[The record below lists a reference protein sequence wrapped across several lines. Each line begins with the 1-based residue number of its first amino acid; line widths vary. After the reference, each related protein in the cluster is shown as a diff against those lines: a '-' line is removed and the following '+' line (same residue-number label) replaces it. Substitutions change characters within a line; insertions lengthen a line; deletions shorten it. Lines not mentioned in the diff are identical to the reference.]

1 MSLDNVSA
9 IKQAIENLEEEDYRD
24 ISLWINSDERKRRQS
39 IAASEAA
46 KAEVLKDMITNGV
59 IEGPKREELP
69 TLLEKK
75 EDGNLPELES
85 LAAWVN
91 PGKDYL
97 KMYIPGSV
105 VQHEGRVYVS
115 TFAGMNRKEPG
126 AEGVYI
132 DVWEDV
138 TDRLYPPQA
147 DLEAEDYKDETFVQ
161 PRNIEMAYQIGD
173 EVIFNGTRY
182 RSVIRDNMYSPETYP
197 DGWKRV

>member
-1 MSLDNVSA
+1 MSLDNIA
-9 IKQAIENLEEEDYRD
+9 EIKKAIENLEEEDYRD
-24 ISLWINSDERKRRQS
+24 LSLWLNSDERKRRQS

-69 TLLEKK
+69 HLLEQK
-75 EDGNLPELES
+75 EAGTLPELNA
-85 LAAWVN
+85 LPAWVN
-91 PGKDYL
+91 PGKDLL

-105 VQHEGRVYVS
+105 VQHNERVYNS

-126 AEGVYI
+126 ASGVYI

-138 TDRLYPPQA
+138 TDRLYPTEIDIP
-147 DLEAEDYKDETFVQ
+147 EEDFKDDRFVQ

-173 EVIFNGTRY
+173 EVIFHNTRY
-182 RSVIRDNMYSPETYP
+182 RSVIKDNMYSPETYP
-197 DGWKRV
+197 EGWERV

>member
-1 MSLDNVSA
+1 MSLDNITA

-46 KAEVLKDMITNGV
+46 KAEVLKDMIANGV

-69 TLLEKK
+69 HLLEQKK
-75 EDGNLPELES
+75 DGKLPELNA
-85 LAAWVN
+85 LPAWVD
-91 PGKDYL
+91 PGKDLL

-105 VQHEGRVYVS
+105 IQHGDRVYIS

-138 TDRLYPPQA
+138 TDRLYTPQA

-173 EVIFNGTRY
+173 EAIFNGTRY

-197 DGWKRV
+197 EGWERV

>member
-1 MSLDNVSA
+1 MSLDNITA
-9 IKQAIENLEEEDYRD
+9 IKKAIENLEEEDYRD
-24 ISLWINSDERKRRQS
+24 LSLWLNSDERKRRQS
-39 IAASEAA
+39 LAASEAA

-69 TLLEKK
+69 HLLEQK
-75 EDGNLPELES
+75 EDGILPDLND
-85 LAAWVN
+85 LPAWVN

-105 VQHEGRVYVS
+105 VQHNGRVYNS

-132 DVWEDV
+132 DFWEDV
-138 TDRLYPPQA
+138 TDRLYPPQMAEEEEEFA
-147 DLEAEDYKDETFVQ
+147 DENFVQ
-161 PRNIEMAYQIGD
+161 PRNIEMAYQIDD

-182 RSVIRDNMYSPETYP
+182 RSVIKDNMYSPETYP
-197 DGWKRV
+197 EGWERV

>member
-1 MSLDNVSA
+1 M
-9 IKQAIENLEEEDYRD
+9 
-24 ISLWINSDERKRRQS
+24 IS
-39 IAASEAA
+39 
-46 KAEVLKDMITNGV
+46 NGV

-105 VQHEGRVYVS
+105 VQHNGRVYVS

-161 PRNIEMAYQIGD
+161 PRNIEMAYQIDD

>member
-1 MSLDNVSA
+1 MSLDSITA

-24 ISLWINSDERKRRQS
+24 LSLWLNSDERKRRQS

-46 KAEVLKDMITNGV
+46 KAEVLKDMISNGV

-69 TLLEKK
+69 HLLEQK
-75 EDGNLPELES
+75 EDGTLPELNE
-85 LAAWVN
+85 LPAWVD

-105 VQHEGRVYVS
+105 IQHDERVYNS
-115 TFAGMNRKEPG
+115 TFAGLNRKEPG

-132 DVWEDV
+132 DMWEDI

-147 DLEAEDYKDETFVQ
+147 DPEVEDETDERFVQ

-173 EVIFNGTRY
+173 EVIFNNTRY
-182 RSVIRDNMYSPETYP
+182 RSTITDNMYSPETYP
-197 DGWKRV
+197 EGWERV

>member
-1 MSLDNVSA
+1 MSLDNITA

-46 KAEVLKDMITNGV
+46 KAEVLKDMIANGV

-69 TLLEKK
+69 HLLEQKK
-75 EDGNLPELES
+75 DGTLPELNA
-85 LAAWVN
+85 LPAWVD
-91 PGKDYL
+91 PGKDLL

-105 VQHEGRVYVS
+105 VQHDERVYIS

-138 TDRLYPPQA
+138 TDRLYTPQA

-173 EVIFNGTRY
+173 EAIFNGTRY
-182 RSVIRDNMYSPETYP
+182 RSVISDNMYSPETYP
-197 DGWKRV
+197 EGWERV

>member
-1 MSLDNVSA
+1 MSLDNIAA

-46 KAEVLKDMITNGV
+46 KAEVLKDMIANGV

-69 TLLEKK
+69 HLLEQKK
-75 EDGNLPELES
+75 DGTLPELNA
-85 LAAWVN
+85 LPAWVD
-91 PGKDYL
+91 PGKDLL

-105 VQHEGRVYVS
+105 IQHGDRVYIS

-138 TDRLYPPQA
+138 TDRLYTPQA

-173 EVIFNGTRY
+173 EAIFNGTRY

-197 DGWKRV
+197 EGWERV

>member
-1 MSLDNVSA
+1 MSLDNITA

-46 KAEVLKDMITNGV
+46 KAEVLKDMIANGV

-69 TLLEKK
+69 HLLEQKK
-75 EDGNLPELES
+75 DGTLPELNA
-85 LAAWVN
+85 LPAWVD
-91 PGKDYL
+91 PGKDLL

-105 VQHEGRVYVS
+105 IQHGDRVYIS

-138 TDRLYPPQA
+138 TDRLYTPQA

-173 EVIFNGTRY
+173 EAIFNGTRY
-182 RSVIRDNMYSPETYP
+182 RSVISDNMYSPETYP
-197 DGWKRV
+197 EGWERV

>member
-1 MSLDNVSA
+1 MSLDNITA

-46 KAEVLKDMITNGV
+46 KAEVLKDMIANGV

-69 TLLEKK
+69 HLLEQKK
-75 EDGNLPELES
+75 DGTLPELNA
-85 LAAWVN
+85 LPAWAD
-91 PGKDYL
+91 PGKDLL

-105 VQHEGRVYVS
+105 VQHGDRVYIS

-138 TDRLYPPQA
+138 TDRLYTPQA

-173 EVIFNGTRY
+173 EAIFNGTRY

-197 DGWKRV
+197 EGWERV

>member
-46 KAEVLKDMITNGV
+46 KAEVLKDMISNGV
-59 IEGPKREELP
+59 IEGPKHEELP

-147 DLEAEDYKDETFVQ
+147 DLEEEGYKDETFVQ

-173 EVIFNGTRY
+173 EAIFNGTRY
-182 RSVIRDNMYSPETYP
+182 RSVITDNMYSPETYP
-197 DGWKRV
+197 EGWERV

>member
-1 MSLDNVSA
+1 MSLDNITA
-9 IKQAIENLEEEDYRD
+9 IKQAIEGLEEDDYRD
-24 ISLWINSDERKRRQS
+24 LSLWINSDERKRRQS

-69 TLLEKK
+69 HLLKQK
-75 EDGNLPELES
+75 EDGTLPELNS
-85 LAAWVN
+85 LPAWVD
-91 PGKDYL
+91 PGKDLL

-105 VQHEGRVYVS
+105 IQHNDRVYNS

-132 DVWEDV
+132 DMWEDI

-147 DLEAEDYKDETFVQ
+147 DPETEEANENFVK

-173 EVIFNGTRY
+173 EVIFHDTRY
-182 RSVIRDNMYSPETYP
+182 RSVISDNMYSPETYP
-197 DGWKRV
+197 EGWERV

>member
-1 MSLDNVSA
+1 M
-9 IKQAIENLEEEDYRD
+9 
-24 ISLWINSDERKRRQS
+24 
-39 IAASEAA
+39 IA
-46 KAEVLKDMITNGV
+46 NGV

-69 TLLEKK
+69 HLLEQKK
-75 EDGNLPELES
+75 DGKLPELNA
-85 LAAWVN
+85 LPAWVD
-91 PGKDYL
+91 PGKDLL

-105 VQHEGRVYVS
+105 IQHGDRVYIS

-138 TDRLYPPQA
+138 TDRLYTPQA

-173 EVIFNGTRY
+173 EAIFNGTRY

-197 DGWKRV
+197 EGWERV

>member
-1 MSLDNVSA
+1 MSLDNITA

-46 KAEVLKDMITNGV
+46 KAEVLKDMIANGV

-69 TLLEKK
+69 HLLEQKK
-75 EDGNLPELES
+75 DGTLPELNA
-85 LAAWVN
+85 LPAWVD
-91 PGKDYL
+91 PGKDLL

-105 VQHEGRVYVS
+105 VQHDERVYIS

-138 TDRLYPPQA
+138 TDRLYTPRA

-173 EVIFNGTRY
+173 EAIFNGTRY
-182 RSVIRDNMYSPETYP
+182 RSVITDNMYSPETYP
-197 DGWKRV
+197 EGWERV

>member
-46 KAEVLKDMITNGV
+46 KAEVLKDMIANGV

-69 TLLEKK
+69 HLLEQK
-75 EDGNLPELES
+75 EDGTLPELNA
-85 LAAWVN
+85 LPAWAD
-91 PGKDYL
+91 PGKDLL

-105 VQHEGRVYVS
+105 IQHGDRVYIS

-138 TDRLYPPQA
+138 TDRLYTPRA

-173 EVIFNGTRY
+173 EAIFNGTRY

-197 DGWKRV
+197 EGWERV

>member
-1 MSLDNVSA
+1 MSLDNITA

-46 KAEVLKDMITNGV
+46 KAEVLKDMIANGV

-69 TLLEKK
+69 HLLEQKK
-75 EDGNLPELES
+75 DGTLPELNA
-85 LAAWVN
+85 LPAWVD
-91 PGKDYL
+91 PGKDLL

-105 VQHEGRVYVS
+105 VQHGDRVYIS

-138 TDRLYPPQA
+138 TDCLYTPQA

-173 EVIFNGTRY
+173 EAIFNGTRY
-182 RSVIRDNMYSPETYP
+182 RSVISDNMYSPETYP
-197 DGWKRV
+197 EGWERV

>member
-1 MSLDNVSA
+1 MSLDNITA

-46 KAEVLKDMITNGV
+46 KAEVLKDMIANGV

-69 TLLEKK
+69 HLLEQKK
-75 EDGNLPELES
+75 DGKLPELNA
-85 LAAWVN
+85 LPAWVD
-91 PGKDYL
+91 PGKDLL

-105 VQHEGRVYVS
+105 IQHGDRVYIS

-138 TDRLYPPQA
+138 TDRLYTPQA

-173 EVIFNGTRY
+173 EAIFNGTRY
-182 RSVIRDNMYSPETYP
+182 RSVIRHNMYSPETYP
-197 DGWKRV
+197 EGWERV